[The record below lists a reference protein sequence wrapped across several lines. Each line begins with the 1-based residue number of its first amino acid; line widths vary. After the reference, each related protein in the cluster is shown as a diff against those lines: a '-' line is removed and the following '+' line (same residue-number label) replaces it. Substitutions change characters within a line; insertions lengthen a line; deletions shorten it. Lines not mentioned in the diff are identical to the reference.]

1 MQPTMVTVSSLPYYM
16 FLSLFDF
23 KRPFESTPFS
33 FSRSQVDLT
42 GSSVPPL
49 HLSHGSLSS
58 RPIFCKQSDNSVD
71 HSSRREAT
79 CQMIYGQD
87 TAMCQCNAAL
97 LITEVK
103 PVAFGAASN
112 NRFGYCCCTAGNREF
127 WQEFILLFS
136 HHML

>member
-79 CQMIYGQD
+79 CNMIYGQD
-87 TAMCQCNAAL
+87 MAMCQCNAA

-112 NRFGYCCCTAGNREF
+112 NRIMYCCCTAGNREF